1 MRPSGVYIVAT
12 STEACAS
19 VSFPKSARRA
29 GAAREAEDMARSDTL
44 RSELARLEVR
54 KATLTSDIAKA
65 GKDAAA
71 AGEGARKKREQA
83 GRSKSASTVRTAL
96 SAAEREDKKVA
107 VAESKIAKAR
117 RDIASIDKSIAAK
130 TTSLR
135 SAEDSER
142 RSTDSK
148 QKQLDSRRRQEER
161 NHAREIARLST
172 PSAQIRY
179 VELRLPEPEKL
190 RVLYLTAN
198 PEATEETVTYPDG
211 TKQGFGTWLR
221 VDQEVRQV
229 RQALRGSKYRDLVQ
243 VDHAPAATTNDLLDG
258 LNDYRPHIVHFSG
271 HAGEEGVLMENEAGD
286 EDGADVTFELLA
298 RILGATDEPPRL
310 LVLNACE
317 SLAGADDLLQ
327 TVPAL
332 IGMSDTIDDTSAIV
346 FASAFYSA
354 IASAQSL
361 ASALEQAKVRM
372 LAAALDGS
380 DLPELRVRHDVDP
393 AALVLVKP
401 LQM

>member
-1 MRPSGVYIVAT
+1 
-12 STEACAS
+12 
-19 VSFPKSARRA
+19 
-29 GAAREAEDMARSDTL
+29 MARSDTL
-44 RSELARLEVR
+44 RSELARLEGR
-54 KATLTSDIAKA
+54 RATLTSDIAKA
-65 GKDAAA
+65 EKDAALA
-71 AGEGARKKREQA
+71 REGARKKREQA
-83 GRSKSASTVRTAL
+83 GRSKSVSTVRTAL

-107 VAESKIAKAR
+107 AAESKIAKAR
-117 RDIASIDKSIAAK
+117 KDISSLDRSIAGK
-130 TTSLR
+130 ITTLR
-135 SAEDSER
+135 SAENSER
-142 RSTDSK
+142 RSTDNR
-148 QKQLDSRRRQEER
+148 QKQVDSRRRREELA
-161 NHAREIARLST
+161 HAREIARVST
-172 PSAQIRY
+172 ASPQIRY
-179 VELRLPEPEKL
+179 VEVRPPEPEKL

-198 PEATEETVTYPDG
+198 PEATEETVTTPDG
-211 TKQGFGTWLR
+211 TEQRFGTWLR

-243 VDHAPAATTNDLLDG
+243 VDHAPAATVNDLLDG

-271 HAGEEGVLMENEAGD
+271 HAGADGVLMENDAGD

-310 LVLNACE
+310 LVINACE

-354 IASAQSL
+354 VASAQSL

-380 DLPELRVRHDVDP
+380 DLPELRVRDDVDP
-393 AALVLVKP
+393 AALVLVTP
-401 LQM
+401 PRH